1 MDVRATIIIPAYNE
15 QEAISTTVAEVK
27 ELGAEYRVLVVDDGS
42 ADETA
47 VRAKEAGAE
56 VISHP
61 YNKGYGA
68 ALKTG
73 IHRASSDVVVIFD
86 ADAQHDPNDIPRMV
100 EMLKT
105 YDLVSGDRGKDIE
118 TSPTRK
124 PGKWLLGKVADL
136 LADHTIADLNCGF
149 RCFRRDMARHFFPI
163 LPNGFS
169 FSTTQILAYYKEG
182 LSVGFIPTTTRKRAH
197 GKSEVK
203 FIRDGLKT
211 LLLIAR
217 ITALFN
223 PLKIF
228 APVGGFA
235 ILLGLAYGMYSVA
248 TAMDI
253 PDGAVLAIL
262 FGLILLFFG
271 VLADQIACIRRTL
284 K

>member
-1 MDVRATIIIPAYNE
+1 MTVRATLIIPAYNE
-15 QEAISTTVAEVK
+15 QDSIATTIAEVK
-27 ELGAEYRVLVVDDGS
+27 ELGSDYQVIVVDDGS
-42 ADETA
+42 VDNTA
-47 VRAKEAGAE
+47 VRAKEAGGE

-73 IHRASSDVVVIFD
+73 INNASSDVVVIFD
-86 ADAQHDPNDIPRMV
+86 ADAQHDPNDIPSMI
-100 EMLKT
+100 EMLQSF
-105 YDLVSGDRGKDIE
+105 DLVSGNRGKSIK
-118 TSPTRK
+118 TSLCRR
-124 PGKWLLGKVADL
+124 PGKWLLGKIADL
-136 LADHTIADLNCGF
+136 LVDQNIADLNCGF
-149 RCFRRDMARHFFPI
+149 RCFKRDTAKRFFPI

-182 LSVGFIPTTTRKRAH
+182 LSVGFIPTSTRKRIH

-203 FIRDGLKT
+203 FLRDGAKT
-211 LLLIAR
+211 LLLIVR

-223 PLKIF
+223 PLKVF
-228 APVGGFA
+228 VPVGVCA
-235 ILLGLAYGMYSVA
+235 ILLGLAYGLYSVA

-262 FGLILLFFG
+262 FGLLLIFFG
-271 VLADQIACIRRTL
+271 VLADQIACIRHML